1 MDRKSIIIERKS
13 THTFLSNISFN
24 KPYYNLYNNIIT
36 RTIDID
42 ENVLIFLICQT
53 AFQVGFDGYFDEFY
67 IDISRRRHV
76 YVKQILSNFRT
87 AYLSF
92 ETLSSKFYKFICCF
106 KMSNREI
113 SFNRI
118 IHTFDFDNYIAS
130 IFIEGNEELKNNFI
144 TVCNIILSQN
154 QPKITNNRVV
164 PVNY

>member
-13 THTFLSNISFN
+13 THTFLSNMSFN
-24 KPYYNLYNNIIT
+24 KSYYNLYNNIIN
-36 RTIDID
+36 RTIFID
-42 ENVLIFLICQT
+42 ENVIIFLICQS
-53 AFQVGFDGYFDEFY
+53 AFQVGFDGYFYEFY
-67 IDISRRRHV
+67 TDVSRRRNV

-92 ETLSSKFYKFICCF
+92 EPLSSKFYKCICCL

-118 IHTFDFDNYIAS
+118 MHTFDFDNYIAS

-144 TVCNIILSQN
+144 TVCNVILSQN
-154 QPKITNNRVV
+154 QPKITNNRIV
-164 PVNY
+164 PVDC

>member
-24 KPYYNLYNNIIT
+24 KPYFNLYNEIIL
-36 RTIDID
+36 RHLELDD
-42 ENVLIFLICQT
+42 NVLIFLICQT

-67 IDISRRRHV
+67 LDVSRRRHI

-92 ETLSSKFYKFICCF
+92 EKMSAKFYKFICCL
-106 KMSNREI
+106 KMTNREI

-130 IFIEGNEELKNNFI
+130 IFIERNEELKNNFI

-164 PVNY
+164 PVHY

>member
-24 KPYYNLYNNIIT
+24 KSYYNLYNEILT
-36 RTIDID
+36 RKIDLD

-67 IDISRRRHV
+67 IDISKERHK
-76 YVKQILSNFRT
+76 YIKQILSNLRT

-92 ETLSSKFYKFICCF
+92 ETLSSKFYKIFCCL

-113 SFNRI
+113 LFNRI
-118 IHTFDFDNYIAS
+118 IHTFDFDYYIAS
-130 IFIEGNEELKNNFI
+130 IFVEGNEEFKNNFI
-144 TVCNIILSQN
+144 NICNLILSQH
-154 QPKITNNRVV
+154 QPKTTNNRVV
-164 PVNY
+164 PVTY